1 MLWQNSSQ
9 HCLVG
14 SPKMSK
20 TCVSETKA
28 VDLEKNFVTES
39 SNSINILKEDYICQ
53 VRPAQ
58 KEVSSV
64 NDEDNEAANSIN
76 QSNPGERWKVKDDIR
91 MFQIFKSMII
101 KEECSIQTFLGP
113 LSSVLKSQKEFIK
126 ELIDK

>member
-1 MLWQNSSQ
+1 
-9 HCLVG
+9 
-14 SPKMSK
+14 MSK

-53 VRPAQ
+53 VRPTQ
-58 KEVSSV
+58 KEASSMK
-64 NDEDNEAANSIN
+64 NDDNEAANSIN

-113 LSSVLKSQKEFIK
+113 LSSVLKSQKNLSK
-126 ELIDK
+126 N